1 MSASTVPPPPPP
13 LLVVWDFDWS
23 LIDEN
28 TDTWIFKALAPGLVD
43 DLKRTEQFP
52 VWTDRVQDALRR
64 LFAEYGVTRD
74 TLLETMQG
82 IPIHQGMI
90 ETIKTLHGAG
100 AEQIIL
106 SDSNTEFIQ
115 CILAKHDLSKYFR
128 AIITNPAEFDGEGR
142 LHVRPHQAAESPHYC
157 DLCPPQLCKGGQ
169 LQAILRTMRSAQRDL
184 QCIYVGDGRGD
195 LCPCIGLGDRDV
207 VLARKGYPLLD
218 HLAKTRVRARVVPW
232 QDGDEALSAVNAFLQ
247 YM

>member
-90 ETIKTLHGAG
+90 ETVS
-100 AEQIIL
+100 E
-106 SDSNTEFIQ
+106 TERNV
-115 CILAKHDLSKYFR
+115 SRRWTVYR
-128 AIITNPAEFDGEGR
+128 RDGHTDQDVARGGR
-142 LHVRPHQAAESPHYC
+142 
-157 DLCPPQLCKGGQ
+157 
-169 LQAILRTMRSAQRDL
+169 
-184 QCIYVGDGRGD
+184 
-195 LCPCIGLGDRDV
+195 
-207 VLARKGYPLLD
+207 
-218 HLAKTRVRARVVPW
+218 
-232 QDGDEALSAVNAFLQ
+232 
-247 YM
+247 